1 MARMSLWR
9 SSLAALVLI
18 VSVGCAPTSVRPTG
32 PQSTAPL
39 PKPDRVV
46 VYDFAVSLDD
56 IKLNTGPAARVRRML
71 GRESQSQEQA
81 EVGRKVAGKFAEEL
95 VKAIGELGLP
105 AERAP
110 RVPTV
115 PQGTLA
121 IDGQFV
127 SIDEGNRARR
137 LVIGFGVG
145 GTEVTTH
152 VQVYMGRPTGAV
164 LVQEFETK
172 GESSKKPGAAVTMG
186 AGAAVGAG
194 VAVGGA
200 ASGALETQAGV
211 EADARRTARAL
222 AKQLEELFTRQGW
235 ITAR

>member
-1 MARMSLWR
+1 MLTNARRLSLI
-9 SSLAALVLI
+9 AITLI
-18 VSVGCAPTSVRPTG
+18 IVAGCAPTTVRPTG
-32 PQSTAPL
+32 TSSAAAPL
-39 PKPDRVV
+39 PRPDRVV

-71 GRESQSQEQA
+71 GRESTSQEQA
-81 EVGRKVAGKFAEEL
+81 ETGRKVADKFADEL
-95 VKAIGELGLP
+95 VKAIGEMGLP

-110 RVPTV
+110 RTPGV
-115 PQGTLA
+115 PQRTLA
-121 IDGQFV
+121 VDGQFV

-137 LVIGFGVG
+137 MVIGFGAG
-145 GTEVTTH
+145 ATEVNTH
-152 VQVYMGRPTGAV
+152 VQVYMGMPTGAV
-164 LVQEFETK
+164 LVQEFETRA
-172 GESSKKPGAAVTMG
+172 ESSKKPGAAVTMG

-222 AKQLEELFTRQGW
+222 AKQLGELFTRQGW
-235 ITAR
+235 ITAK